1 MTAKRIR
8 PPLYRKNLRQL
19 HRDKGVCDD
28 CGEKA
33 THGVYCIKHWRMA
46 KIRNARDHHQ
56 YVQKCKDQGRC
67 CRCGRPLDPDADEG
81 MVSCI
86 SCRERIGKGTPGRL
100 INRRYYDCITV
111 EEPPNASG
119 L

>member
-1 MTAKRIR
+1 
-8 PPLYRKNLRQL
+8 
-19 HRDKGVCDD
+19 
-28 CGEKA
+28 
-33 THGVYCIKHWRMA
+33 
-46 KIRNARDHHQ
+46 
-56 YVQKCKDQGRC
+56 
-67 CRCGRPLDPDADEG
+67 